1 MKKKVVILTIL
12 GAIIVSGLT
21 VYGAFAAVD
30 IIPLNDVE
38 TLRLSEA
45 AREYDYN
52 TWMRPDVKAIIDAE
66 R

>member
-1 MKKKVVILTIL
+1 MKKKIIVLTIL
-12 GAIIVSGLT
+12 GAMIISGLT

-30 IIPLNDVE
+30 IIPLNDAD

-45 AREYDYN
+45 TREYDYN

>member
-1 MKKKVVILTIL
+1 MKKKIIVLTIL
-12 GAIIVSGLT
+12 GAMIISGLT

-30 IIPLNDVE
+30 MIPADEVA
-38 TLRLSEA
+38 RLSA
-45 AREYDYN
+45 ATQEYDYN